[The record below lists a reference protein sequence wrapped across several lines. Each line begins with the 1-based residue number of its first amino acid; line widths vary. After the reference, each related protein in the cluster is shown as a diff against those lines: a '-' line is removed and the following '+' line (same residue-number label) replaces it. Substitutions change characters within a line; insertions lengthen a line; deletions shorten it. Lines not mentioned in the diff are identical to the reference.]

1 MPISKPDHVQVHRIE
16 FAKGT
21 NLPRLIDEMEK
32 SIQSARYAAYASIG
46 VAALGV
52 AGVSYGLYKIGQGLG
67 GAWEDITQ
75 TIAQYEEAIAT
86 GADATVGAPP
96 VIGNVLVAF
105 KRVFFR

>member
-21 NLPRLIDEMEK
+21 NLPRLIDEVEK
-32 SIQSARYAAYASIG
+32 SVQSARYAAYASIG
-46 VAALGV
+46 VAAVGV

-75 TIAQYEEAIAT
+75 TIAKYEEAVVT

-96 VIGNVLVAF
+96 ILGNILLAF
-105 KRVFFR
+105 KRRLWG